1 MDIILILAKMLG
13 FFYFIIK
20 SLCTMAMYKFSKA
33 CYNINVKTLEETT
46 MKQMY
51 VPKEK
56 KSKNVISVKVDMI
69 HLASPV
75 HKYGALNNKSK
86 VFDDRR
92 KRKPKYKPC
101 YSEEY

>member
-1 MDIILILAKMLG
+1 
-13 FFYFIIK
+13 
-20 SLCTMAMYKFSKA
+20 
-33 CYNINVKTLEETT
+33 

-51 VPKEK
+51 IPKEK
-56 KSKNVISVKVDMI
+56 KAKNIVSVTLDMT

-92 KRKPKYKPC
+92 KRKPKYKPN
-101 YSEEY
+101 YLED